1 MKPPNR
7 RRFLSLLGVSTVA
20 GPLAVKAAA
29 EAESASLMNMVTT
42 GLGAGYSA
50 FGPPVESATQ
60 GGDYVSYED
69 RVIGVSDYIK
79 MFGVPKSIEE
89 TYRLNSQYVGAL
101 DPDLACKR
109 SWSMCVKIQEQ
120 RQRNYQRQME
130 QLTQRGIQQRAFKTI
145 KTVLGFDWPW

>member
-1 MKPPNR
+1 MKPNR
-7 RRFLSLLGVSTVA
+7 RRFLSLLGVSTAA

-29 EAESASLMNMVTT
+29 EVESASLMGVVTT
-42 GLGAGYSA
+42 GLGGGYIPGRPAENAS
-50 FGPPVESATQ
+50 Q
-60 GGDYVSYED
+60 DGGYVAYED
-69 RVIGVSDYIK
+69 RVIGVADYIK

-89 TYRLNSQYVGAL
+89 TYKLNSQFVSAL

-109 SWSMCVKIQEQ
+109 SWSMCVKVQEQ
-120 RQRNYQRQME
+120 RQRNYQRQIE